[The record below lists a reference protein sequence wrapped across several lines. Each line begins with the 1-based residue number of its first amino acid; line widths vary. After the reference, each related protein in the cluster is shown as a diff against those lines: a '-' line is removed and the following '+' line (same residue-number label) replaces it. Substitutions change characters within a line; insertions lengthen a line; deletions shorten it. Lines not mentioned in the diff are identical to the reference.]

1 MRGLRRSRQPS
12 AEVKAQIRALYC
24 CVNDRVTS
32 WQTHI
37 FEGRLGDALSAELE
51 RPQPD
56 ENVLALLEQLGEL
69 QIFLRA
75 KQYDRAEALA
85 ERLKADLESVLPNFQ
100 SQVSFLAESGAKLE
114 RGEADEVLALLGGI
128 TTALLSAE
136 ADTQRGTA
144 QVYLG
149 DAETAGQTFR
159 TAIEHDP
166 KHYRALTNLGNVL
179 LEAGRTDEAIELYE
193 RAVRLNEGFANAHH
207 NLGVAYRRK
216 GQVSKSVAAIRK
228 AQRVSRQR
236 DRDDARGSVKALA
249 GGMRGRPGKYLR
261 WMLYGGAAVGLYLLL
276 RSQNIL

>member
-1 MRGLRRSRQPS
+1 M
-12 AEVKAQIRALYC
+12 
-24 CVNDRVTS
+24 NDGVQN

-37 FEGRLGDALSAELE
+37 VGGSLGDALSAELE

-56 ENVLALLEQLGEL
+56 ETVLALLEGLGEL
-69 QIFLRA
+69 HVLLRA

-85 ERLKADLESVLPNFQ
+85 KRLAADLEPVLPNVQ
-100 SQVSFLAESGAKLE
+100 AQVSLLAESGAKLE
-114 RGEADEVLALLGGI
+114 RGEAEEVLALLGGV
-128 TTALLSAE
+128 TTALLRAE

-149 DAETAGQTFR
+149 DAETAEQTFR
-159 TAIEHDP
+159 AALEHDP

-249 GGMRGRPGKYLR
+249 GGLRGRSGKYLR
-261 WMLYGGAAVGLYLLL
+261 WVLYGGAAAGLYWLL

>member
-1 MRGLRRSRQPS
+1 M
-12 AEVKAQIRALYC
+12 
-24 CVNDRVTS
+24 NDRVNDGLKG
-32 WQTHI
+32 WRTHLAN
-37 FEGRLGDALSAELE
+37 GKLSDALSAELQAA
-51 RPQPD
+51 QPD
-56 ENVLALLEQLGEL
+56 EGVLALLEGLGEQQVFLRAKQYGRADALAERLEADLEPVLPGFKTQTALLAESGAQLERGEAEAVLALLEQ
-69 QIFLRA
+69 
-75 KQYDRAEALA
+75 
-85 ERLKADLESVLPNFQ
+85 VTLP
-100 SQVSFLAESGAKLE
+100 
-114 RGEADEVLALLGGI
+114 LLG
-128 TTALLSAE
+128 AE

-149 DAETAGQTFR
+149 DAETAEATFR
-159 TAIEHDP
+159 AATEHDP

-249 GGMRGRPGKYLR
+249 GGLRGGSGKYLR
-261 WMLYGGAAVGLYLLL
+261 WLLYGGAAVGLYLLL
-276 RSQNIL
+276 RSQGTL

>member
-1 MRGLRRSRQPS
+1 MSEGVQDWRT
-12 AEVKAQIRALYC
+12 
-24 CVNDRVTS
+24 CVL
-32 WQTHI
+32 
-37 FEGRLGDALSAELE
+37 EGRLGDALSAELE
-51 RPQPD
+51 RPRPND
-56 ENVLALLEQLGEL
+56 DVMGLLEGLGEL
-69 QIFLRA
+69 QVFLRA

-85 ERLKADLESVLPNFQ
+85 KRLEADLEPVLPELRA
-100 SQVSFLAESGAKLE
+100 QVSTLTESGAKLE
-114 RGEADEVLALLGGI
+114 RGEADEVLALLGGV
-128 TTALLSAE
+128 TLALLRAE

-149 DAETAGQTFR
+149 DGTAEGTFR
-159 TAIEHDP
+159 AAIDADP

-249 GGMRGRPGKYLR
+249 GGLRGRSGKYLR
-261 WMLYGGAAVGLYLLL
+261 WVLYGGAAVGLYLLI
-276 RSQNIL
+276 RSQGAL

>member
-1 MRGLRRSRQPS
+1 MS
-12 AEVKAQIRALYC
+12 AQTGTLYC
-24 CVNDRVTS
+24 RVNDSVTN

-37 FEGRLGDALSAELE
+37 LEGRLGDALSAELE

-56 ENVLALLEQLGEL
+56 ETVLGLLEGLGEL
-69 QIFLRA
+69 QVSLRA
-75 KQYDRAEALA
+75 KQYDRAGALA
-85 ERLKADLESVLPNFQ
+85 ERLRADLEPVLPDFQ
-100 SQVSFLAESGAKLE
+100 TQVSLLAESGAKLE
-114 RGEADEVLALLGGI
+114 RGEAEEVLTLLGGVSL
-128 TTALLSAE
+128 TLLRAE

-149 DAETAGQTFR
+149 DAETAERTFR
-159 TAIEHDP
+159 AAVEHDP

-249 GGMRGRPGKYLR
+249 GGLRGRSGKYLR
-261 WMLYGGAAVGLYLLL
+261 WVLYVGAAVGLYLLL
-276 RSQNIL
+276 RSRGTL

>member
-1 MRGLRRSRQPS
+1 MNDG
-12 AEVKAQIRALYC
+12 
-24 CVNDRVTS
+24 VNDGTTS
-32 WQTHI
+32 WQHVAD
-37 FEGRLGDALSAELE
+37 GRLSDALSTELASA
-51 RPQPD
+51 QPD
-56 ENVLALLEQLGEL
+56 ERVLGLLEGLGEL
-69 QIFLRA
+69 QVFLRA
-75 KQYDRAEALA
+75 KQYDRANALA
-85 ERLKADLESVLPNFQ
+85 DRLKTDLEPVLPGFKTQ
-100 SQVSFLAESGAKLE
+100 TSLLAESGAKLE
-114 RGEADEVLALLGGI
+114 RGEAEAVLALLERV
-128 TTALLSAE
+128 TLPLLSAE

-149 DAETAGQTFR
+149 DAKTAEAAFR
-159 TAIEHDP
+159 AAAEGDP

-249 GGMRGRPGKYLR
+249 GGLRGRSGRYLR
-261 WMLYGGAAVGLYLLL
+261 WVLYGGAAVGLYLLV
-276 RSQNIL
+276 RSQSAL